1 MTTTNVDEDT
11 EKRYHSSLLVGMLVG
26 MQGAATLENKSVDFF
41 KNPVNH
47 HRIQKL

>member
-1 MTTTNVDEDT
+1 MNADEDT
-11 EKRYHSSLLVGMLVG
+11 EKRYHSSLLVG
-26 MQGAATLENKSVDFF
+26 MQGAATLENKSVDFL